1 MKNTTIQ
8 MKSAA
13 RFYVVQAIFQM
24 EAINQD
30 LNEIKEEFENFRIG
44 AELDGIKYND
54 ADKKYFRK
62 ILDVAVKNQSQI
74 DKLTDQ
80 ALVKKWPISK
90 IDPTIRALFRGGVAE
105 LLLEKTPKNVVINEF
120 VDIAKAF
127 FPEGK
132 ETKFVNAILDHIS
145 KEVD

>member
-1 MKNTTIQ
+1 

-13 RFYVVQAIFQM
+13 RFYVVQALFQM
-24 EAINQD
+24 EAIHQD
-30 LNEIKEEFENFRIG
+30 LSEIKDEFENFRIG
-44 AELDGIKYND
+44 AEQDGIKYND

-62 ILDVAVKNQSQI
+62 ILDVAVQNQSRI

-80 ALVKKWPISK
+80 ALVEKWPIDK
-90 IDPTIRALFRGGVAE
+90 IDPTIRALFRGGIAE
-105 LLLEKTPKNVVINEF
+105 LLIKKTPVNVVINEF

-145 KEVD
+145 KDIS

>member
-1 MKNTTIQ
+1 MKNTTLQ

-13 RFYVVQAIFQM
+13 RFYVVQALFQM

-145 KEVD
+145 KELD

>member
-1 MKNTTIQ
+1 MKNTTLQ

-13 RFYVVQAIFQM
+13 RFYVVQALFQM

-132 ETKFVNAILDHIS
+132 DTKFVNAILDHIS

>member
-1 MKNTTIQ
+1 

-13 RFYVVQAIFQM
+13 RFYVVQALFQM
-24 EAINQD
+24 EAIHQD
-30 LNEIKEEFENFRIG
+30 LSEIKDEFENFRIG
-44 AELDGIKYND
+44 AEQDGIKYND

-62 ILDVAVKNQSQI
+62 ILDVAVQNQSQI

-80 ALVKKWPISK
+80 ALVEKWPIDK
-90 IDPTIRALFRGGVAE
+90 IDPTIRAIFRGGVAE
-105 LLLEKTPKNVVINEF
+105 LLIKKAPVNVVINEF

-132 ETKFVNAILDHIS
+132 ETKFVNAVLDHIS
-145 KEVD
+145 KDIS

>member
-1 MKNTTIQ
+1 

-13 RFYVVQAIFQM
+13 RFYVVQALFQM

-44 AELDGIKYND
+44 AELDGIRYKD

-74 DKLTDQ
+74 DRLTDQ

>member
-1 MKNTTIQ
+1 

-13 RFYVVQAIFQM
+13 RFYVVQALFQM

-132 ETKFVNAILDHIS
+132 ETKFVNAVLDHIS

>member
-1 MKNTTIQ
+1 

-13 RFYVVQAIFQM
+13 RFYVVQALFQM

-54 ADKKYFRK
+54 ADKRYFRK

>member
-1 MKNTTIQ
+1 

-13 RFYVVQAIFQM
+13 RFYVVQALFQM

-54 ADKKYFRK
+54 ADKKYFKK

>member
-1 MKNTTIQ
+1 MKNTTLQ

-13 RFYVVQAIFQM
+13 RFYVVQALFQM

-62 ILDVAVKNQSQI
+62 ILDLAVKNQSQI

>member
-1 MKNTTIQ
+1 MKNTTLQ
-8 MKSAA
+8 VKSAA
-13 RFYVVQAIFQM
+13 RFYVVQALFQM

>member
-1 MKNTTIQ
+1 MKNTTLQ

-13 RFYVVQAIFQM
+13 RFYVVQALFQM

-44 AELDGIKYND
+44 AELDGIKIND

>member
-1 MKNTTIQ
+1 MKNTTLQ

-13 RFYVVQAIFQM
+13 RFYVVQALFQM

-54 ADKKYFRK
+54 ADKRYFRK

-90 IDPTIRALFRGGVAE
+90 IDPTIRALFRGGIAE
-105 LLLEKTPKNVVINEF
+105 LLLQKTPTKVVINEF

-145 KEVD
+145 KELD

>member
-1 MKNTTIQ
+1 MKNTTLQ

-13 RFYVVQAIFQM
+13 RFYVVQALFQM

-127 FPEGK
+127 FPKGK

>member
-1 MKNTTIQ
+1 

-13 RFYVVQAIFQM
+13 RFYVVQALFQM

-54 ADKKYFRK
+54 ADKRYFRK

-127 FPEGK
+127 FPGGK

>member
-1 MKNTTIQ
+1 

-13 RFYVVQAIFQM
+13 RFYVVQALFQM

-74 DKLTDQ
+74 DRLTDQ
-80 ALVKKWPISK
+80 ALV
-90 IDPTIRALFRGGVAE
+90 IDMLQPLSHVLRR
-105 LLLEKTPKNVVINEF
+105 KPWF
-120 VDIAKAF
+120 VNHERIAKCLDKAYQLYRVDGGF
-127 FPEGK
+127 GELQRFGRCFDKQELIDARTDQRF
-132 ETKFVNAILDHIS
+132 ET
-145 KEVD
+145 

>member
-1 MKNTTIQ
+1 MKNTPLQ

-13 RFYVVQAIFQM
+13 RFYVVQALFQM

>member
-1 MKNTTIQ
+1 MKNTTLQ

-13 RFYVVQAIFQM
+13 RFYVVQALFQM
-24 EAINQD
+24 EAIHQD
-30 LNEIKEEFENFRIG
+30 LSEIKEEFENFRIG
-44 AELDGIKYND
+44 AELDGNKYND
-54 ADKKYFRK
+54 ADKRYFRK

-80 ALVKKWPISK
+80 ALVEKWPIDK
-90 IDPTIRALFRGGVAE
+90 IDPTIRALLRGGVAE
-105 LLLEKTPKNVVINEF
+105 LLIKKTPVNVVINEF

>member
-1 MKNTTIQ
+1 MKNTTLQ

-13 RFYVVQAIFQM
+13 RFYVVQALFQM

-105 LLLEKTPKNVVINEF
+105 LLFEKTPKNVVINEF

>member
-1 MKNTTIQ
+1 MKNTTLQ

-13 RFYVVQAIFQM
+13 RFYVVQALFQM

-145 KEVD
+145 KDIS

>member
-1 MKNTTIQ
+1 

-13 RFYVVQAIFQM
+13 RFYVVQALFQM

-145 KEVD
+145 KDIS

>member
-1 MKNTTIQ
+1 MKNTTLQ

-13 RFYVVQAIFQM
+13 RFYVVQALFQM
-24 EAINQD
+24 EATNQD

>member
-1 MKNTTIQ
+1 

-13 RFYVVQAIFQM
+13 RFYVVQALFQM

>member
-1 MKNTTIQ
+1 

-13 RFYVVQAIFQM
+13 RFYVVQALFQM

-54 ADKKYFRK
+54 ADKRYFRK

-145 KEVD
+145 KEID

>member
-1 MKNTTIQ
+1 MKNTTLQ

-13 RFYVVQAIFQM
+13 RFYVVQALFQM

-30 LNEIKEEFENFRIG
+30 LIEIKEEFENFRIG

-54 ADKKYFRK
+54 ADKRYFRK

-90 IDPTIRALFRGGVAE
+90 IDPTIRALFRGGIAE
-105 LLLEKTPKNVVINEF
+105 LLLQKTPKNVVINEF

-127 FPEGK
+127 FPGGK

>member
-1 MKNTTIQ
+1 MKNTTLQ

-13 RFYVVQAIFQM
+13 RFYVVQALFQM

-54 ADKKYFRK
+54 ADKRYFRK

-90 IDPTIRALFRGGVAE
+90 IDPTIRALFRGGIAE
-105 LLLEKTPKNVVINEF
+105 LLLQKTPKNVVINEF

-127 FPEGK
+127 FPGGK

>member
-1 MKNTTIQ
+1 

-13 RFYVVQAIFQM
+13 RFYVVQALFQM

-44 AELDGIKYND
+44 AELDGIKYNN

>member
-1 MKNTTIQ
+1 

-13 RFYVVQAIFQM
+13 RFYVVQALFQM

-54 ADKKYFRK
+54 ADKNYFRK

>member
-1 MKNTTIQ
+1 

-13 RFYVVQAIFQM
+13 RFYVVQALFQM

-74 DKLTDQ
+74 DRLTDQ

-105 LLLEKTPKNVVINEF
+105 LLIKKTPVNVVINEF

-145 KEVD
+145 KDIS

>member
-1 MKNTTIQ
+1 

-13 RFYVVQAIFQM
+13 RFYVVQALFQM

-105 LLLEKTPKNVVINEF
+105 LLIKKTPVNVVINEF

-145 KEVD
+145 KDIS

>member
-1 MKNTTIQ
+1 MKNTTLQ

-13 RFYVVQAIFQM
+13 RFYVVQALFQM

-30 LNEIKEEFENFRIG
+30 LSEIKEEFEKFRIG